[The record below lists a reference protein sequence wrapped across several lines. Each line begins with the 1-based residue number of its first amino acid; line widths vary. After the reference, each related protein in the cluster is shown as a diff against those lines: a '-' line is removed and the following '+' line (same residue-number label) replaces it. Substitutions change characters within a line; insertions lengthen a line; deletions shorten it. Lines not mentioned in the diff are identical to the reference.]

1 MLVFCNFG
9 VTNDKMT
16 TKRLNESLMIK
27 IKSKARHLY
36 LKPTMEVVS
45 IMDSIALLA
54 GNSGENT
61 GTSPGYSGELGA
73 KPNNFPMFDDDELYE
88 SADEY
93 DEEN

>member
-1 MLVFCNFG
+1 
-9 VTNDKMT
+9 
-16 TKRLNESLMIK
+16 MIK